1 MNDDEVLGELPLA
14 GLVERALANDQAA
27 WRALVDRLKGVVWKV
42 LYSFD
47 LAEDD
52 RKDAFASTFFRL
64 YEKLATVREPEKL
77 PGWLATTAR
86 NEAMTSVRRQRRTV
100 PMAELPLREAAP
112 GDHDA
117 GVLDD
122 ELKLAMRR
130 AFDGL
135 PAKAQALLRLLCAD
149 PPMAYDDISR
159 LLDIPRGSIGPTR
172 QRYLEL
178 LRRSPELAP
187 FLESG
192 TT

>member
-1 MNDDEVLGELPLA
+1 MDEGELIGEAPLA
-14 GLVERALANDQAA
+14 ALVERALAGDQVA

-47 LAEDD
+47 LGEED

-64 YEKLATVREPEKL
+64 YEKLGTVREPEKL

-86 NEAMTSVRRQRRTV
+86 NEAMTSVRRRRRAV
-100 PMAELPLREAAP
+100 PVAELPLRESTHA
-112 GDHDA
+112 DHDA

-122 ELKLAMRR
+122 ELKRAMRR
-130 AFDGL
+130 AFDNL
-135 PAKAQALLRLLCAD
+135 PAKAQALLRLLCSE

-159 LLDIPRGSIGPTR
+159 VLDIPRGSIGPTR

-192 TT
+192 TS